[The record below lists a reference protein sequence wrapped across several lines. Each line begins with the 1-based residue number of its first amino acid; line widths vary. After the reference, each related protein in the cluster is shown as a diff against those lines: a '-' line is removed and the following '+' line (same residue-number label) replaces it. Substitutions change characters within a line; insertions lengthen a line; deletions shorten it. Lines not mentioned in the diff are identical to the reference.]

1 MKKKIISFLCS
12 FCMIL
17 TCMVALTACKKDKDP
32 EPDKEPEKVIAS
44 AFYLNDTK
52 LTDPSLSYSFGDE
65 ILEDLQNVTFVAS
78 VDATSQTFDLLE
90 TEYSLSYNNFETT
103 QILDTLP
110 QDWSAGTYTFALAV
124 TVAEETINGSLEV
137 LIGKVANPTVYDLTL
152 NAEDLEMTIEYDN
165 SDSLGNDPNF
175 TLYQDTEV
183 ENDANAK
190 FYYISAE
197 HFEAYQALATA
208 ADKYN
213 YLNTNKTLY
222 NGTYQLVPAD
232 YYIFA
237 AVDGGV
243 NYNDAF
249 TNLVKLT
256 ITKAQQDYSM
266 VNIQMEYT
274 FNTATCTG
282 DYVTLDQ
289 IVAEIGMP
297 TIDEFDGTI
306 EWAEDYSDLQLAYSA
321 LNPNVYLQV
330 NLVPSNPYI
339 EYTSTTIDV
348 TLTLKQGLIMA
359 PTLKEEALVFMY
371 TGAPQGITLASGSQY
386 FDNWFSETDARFVS
400 ANFDTHTD
408 VGTYTFVA
416 ALSSNPN
423 FAFTED
429 GQTASAIVEM
439 TIGWSIEQANH
450 RCNVLGL
457 SGSPVHVSNT
467 ERIETT
473 ETLSAEG
480 KIALPTFAQFYHEI
494 YIDQALSYEII
505 DEDGVSTG
513 VAEIVGAN
521 LVVTTPG
528 TIVLK
533 VTNPGNSNVQA
544 IELTIVYHFV

>member
-32 EPDKEPEKVIAS
+32 EPEPEKVIAS

-52 LTDPSLSYSFGDE
+52 LTDSSLSYSFGDE
-65 ILEDLQNVTFVAS
+65 ILEDLQSVTFVAS
-78 VDATSQTFDLLE
+78 VDATSQTFNLLE

-103 QILDTLP
+103 QSLDALP

-152 NAEDLEMTIEYDN
+152 NTEDLEMTIEYDN

-183 ENDANAK
+183 ANDANAK
-190 FYYISAE
+190 FYYISVE

-339 EYTSTTIDV
+339 EYTPTTIDV

-359 PTLKEEALVFMY
+359 PTLKEETLVFMY

-480 KIALPTFAQFYHEI
+480 KIALPTFTQFYHEI
-494 YIDQALSYEII
+494 YVDQTLSYEII

-513 VAEIVGAN
+513 VAEIVGAD

>member
-1 MKKKIISFLCS
+1 
-12 FCMIL
+12 MIL
-17 TCMVALTACKKDKDP
+17 TCMVALTACKKDKNP
-32 EPDKEPEKVIAS
+32 EPEKEPEKVIAS

-52 LTDPSLSYSFGDE
+52 LTNPSLSYSFGDE

-90 TEYSLSYNNFETT
+90 SEYSLSYNNFETT
-103 QILDTLP
+103 SSLDALP
-110 QDWSAGTYTFALAV
+110 QDWSAGTYTFALSV
-124 TVAEETINGSLEV
+124 IVAEETINGSLEV
-137 LIGKVANPTVYDLTL
+137 TVNKVANPTAYDLAFNT
-152 NAEDLEMTIEYDN
+152 EDLEMTIEYDN
-165 SDSLGNDPNF
+165 SDNLGNDPNF
-175 TLYQDTEV
+175 TIYQDTEV
-183 ENDANAK
+183 VNDANVK

-222 NGTYQLVPAD
+222 NGTYQLAPAD

-237 AVDGGV
+237 AIDGGT

-306 EWAEDYSDLQLAYSA
+306 QWAEDYSDLQLAYSV
-321 LNPNVYLQV
+321 LNPTVSLKV
-330 NLVPSNPYI
+330 DLIPSNPYI
-339 EYTSTTIDV
+339 EYTPTTLDV

-359 PTLKEEALVFMY
+359 PTLKEESLVFMY

-386 FDNWFSETDARFVS
+386 FDNWFSETDARFVN

-408 VGTYTFVA
+408 VGNYTFVA
-416 ALSSNPN
+416 ALSNNPN

-429 GQTASAIVEM
+429 GQTPSAILEM

-480 KIALPTFAQFYHEI
+480 KIALPTFAKFYHEI
-494 YIDQALSYEII
+494 YVDQALSYEII

-513 VAEIVGAN
+513 VAEIVGTD

>member
-1 MKKKIISFLCS
+1 
-12 FCMIL
+12 MIL

-32 EPDKEPEKVIAS
+32 EADKEPEKVIAS

-52 LTDPSLSYSFGDE
+52 LTDSSLSYSFGDE

-78 VDATSQTFDLLE
+78 VDATSQTFNLLE

-103 QILDTLP
+103 QSLDALP

-124 TVAEETINGSLEV
+124 TIAEETINGSLEV

-165 SDSLGNDPNF
+165 SNNLGNDPNF

-237 AVDGGV
+237 AVDGGT

-256 ITKAQQDYSM
+256 ITTAQQDYSM

-339 EYTSTTIDV
+339 EYTPTTIDV

-359 PTLKEEALVFMY
+359 PTLKEETLVFMY

-386 FDNWFSETDARFVS
+386 FDNWLSETDARFVD

-480 KIALPTFAQFYHEI
+480 KIALPTFAKFYHEI
-494 YIDQALSYEII
+494 YVDQTLSYEII

-513 VAEIVGAN
+513 VAEIVGAD